1 MGEAVHELPKDK
13 WDLMMDL
20 NARTLLNTAEAV
32 VPGMI
37 EAGGGKIVT
46 IGAKQ
51 RAKEWPRW

>member
-37 EAGGGKIVT
+37 EAG
-46 IGAKQ
+46 AARSSPLEPMR
-51 RAKEWPRW
+51 RAKEWPR